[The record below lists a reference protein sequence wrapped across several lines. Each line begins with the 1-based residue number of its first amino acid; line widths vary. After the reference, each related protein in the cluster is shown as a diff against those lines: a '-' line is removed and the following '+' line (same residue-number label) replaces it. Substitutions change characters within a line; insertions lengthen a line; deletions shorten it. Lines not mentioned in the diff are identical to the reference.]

1 MDDRQEKS
9 PKSWTGAE
17 KWQVWL
23 GLLGL
28 LVAITGCVGQFVQ

>member
-1 MDDRQEKS
+1 MKDRQHK
-9 PKSWTGAE
+9 PRKRWTGAE
-17 KWQVWL
+17 RWQVSI

>member
-1 MDDRQEKS
+1 MNDRQRKPSALWTS
-9 PKSWTGAE
+9 PE
-17 KWQVWL
+17 KWQLWI

>member
-1 MDDRQEKS
+1 MSNE
-9 PKSWTGAE
+9 PKPRRRWTAPE

-28 LVAITGCVGQFVQ
+28 LTAVTGCVEGFVR